1 MVTRPFLSFFAAS
14 CRSSWILDAQGVGT
28 GRSAVQHEKKKKKSR
43 EVAVRLAWPAA
54 NAEGRQE
61 ECADSRRPHRQ
72 SVPALGQVPGGQR
85 GLCRRAPRPNSR
97 PAAMAALSG
106 TLSAARMTIFR
117 EALRIVS
124 AMLCSPKLLRA
135 QNTDS
140 ALPSSKQELLTSRPW
155 SPRHAFAKVSQ
166 QLHFVAQDWRWASAQ
181 AACECVRM
189 AQRQH
194 AERQRRTEARDVP
207 ERRTAVPAPRHQDR
221 STA

>member
-117 EALRIVS
+117 ENTESPFRQAGAADAPTVVIKARICQGVSAAALRGTR
-124 AMLCSPKLLRA
+124 L
-135 QNTDS
+135 
-140 ALPSSKQELLTSRPW
+140 ALGI
-155 SPRHAFAKVSQ
+155 
-166 QLHFVAQDWRWASAQ
+166 
-181 AACECVRM
+181 
-189 AQRQH
+189 
-194 AERQRRTEARDVP
+194 
-207 ERRTAVPAPRHQDR
+207 R
-221 STA
+221 SGCMRVCAHGTTPTC